1 MSIFTPPTDN
11 LYKFVALSGIV
22 LFLAGFLIPPVFFQE
37 TGMEYLKQLR
47 GSDELQVQERF
58 VNQRLETLKLRER
71 QAIDERDK
79 LQKRLVELNAASNSP
94 EVEKLEGRIKEA
106 NREVQSIADAS
117 YELSLSLELKRA
129 QVNSEDTVSF
139 NRRRDSRVFLVGGWI
154 VGFIGFFIFAPIGFV
169 LWYKKLQRHQ
179 DLVCAKEAQ
188 DKLAAAPANKRIERE
203 P

>member
-79 LQKRLVELNAASNSP
+79 LQRRLVELNAASNSP

>member
-22 LFLAGFLIPPVFFQE
+22 LFLAGFLIPPVSFQE

-71 QAIDERDK
+71 QATDERDK
-79 LQKRLVELNAASNSP
+79 LQKRLVELNAASNST

-129 QVNSEDTVSF
+129 QVNFEDTVSF
-139 NRRRDSRVFLVGGWI
+139 NRTRDSRVFLVGGWI
-154 VGFIGFFIFAPIGFV
+154 VGLIGFFIAPIGFV

-179 DLVCAKEAQ
+179 DLMCAKEAQ
-188 DKLAAAPANKRIERE
+188 DKLAAAPPDKQIKPE